1 MGSYEREKG
10 AQKLWEEC
18 MSDDESNISE
28 FGDVY
33 LSDEY
38 KPKSDEETSSDNDIL
53 VERAKRRKNFNQRLG
68 RQCSRSMYC
77 RAQYKRGCGSH
88 GNHKDI
94 FI

>member
-1 MGSYEREKG
+1 
-10 AQKLWEEC
+10 

-53 VERAKRRKNFNQRLG
+53 VERAKRRTTSIKDLG
-68 RQCSRSMYC
+68 DNAAGPYTAEHNISVDAEDTVIIKTSLFSSMHVFPE
-77 RAQYKRGCGSH
+77 QISK
-88 GNHKDI
+88 
-94 FI
+94 